1 MGRGMQLDLGQFDPN
16 LLLLLAPHSS
26 CWMTDGL
33 TTSHR
38 RMPDAT
44 CDAGADG
51 VKGRVAPR

>member
-1 MGRGMQLDLGQFDPN
+1 MPRPIRRAG
-16 LLLLLAPHSS
+16 
-26 CWMTDGL
+26 MTDGL